1 MPILRAAGLSGAGY
15 TFPHLPPAA
24 SKSPGTGAPQIP
36 VDEDGGGP
44 ALHGGVLPYQ
54 TLPSSPGDVNVIQ
67 PNYTAAARDFLRTF
81 RSGLLGP
88 VMLDRDTL
96 HTPPADP

>member
-1 MPILRAAGLSGAGY
+1 M
-15 TFPHLPPAA
+15 
-24 SKSPGTGAPQIP
+24 
-36 VDEDGGGP
+36 
-44 ALHGGVLPYQ
+44 GVLPYQ
-54 TLPSSPGDVNVIQ
+54 TLPSSLGDVNVIQ

-88 VMLDRDTL
+88 VMLDRDML